1 MRMTAIELSEVVRN
15 YAIVVGGFMGLALAL
30 WRGLS
35 ADRQSRAAQEQ
46 ALIDRRAHITGVFKD
61 AVAQLGH
68 ERLEIRLGGVFALG
82 QISRDFTDFSE
93 PVVRLLT
100 EYARVQSKGLEG
112 DEAPIDLHEI
122 MNIVRERLT

>member
-1 MRMTAIELSEVVRN
+1 MRSRNSGMSDWKSGSEE
-15 YAIVVGGFMGLALAL
+15 F
-30 WRGLS
+30 
-35 ADRQSRAAQEQ
+35 
-46 ALIDRRAHITGVFKD
+46 
-61 AVAQLGH
+61 
-68 ERLEIRLGGVFALG
+68 FALG